1 MSELFDE
8 YASEYDSALE
18 QGISLSGENKLF
30 FARERVNW
38 LRKCLEGYRAAPR
51 VILDFGCGT
60 GTATQFLL
68 EFAGSKLIG
77 LETSEKSLE
86 HARRVNDPERT
97 EFLPLRDYRPNQ
109 SVDLAFCNGVFH
121 HVPPEQRDDQ
131 VRYIFDSLR
140 SDGFFAF
147 WENNPWNP
155 GTKIVMSRIPFD
167 RDAKTL
173 TPGEARQMLRRCGFE
188 ILRTDFLF
196 IFPHFLRWFRPLE
209 RYLSRLPFGAQY
221 QILCRKP

>member
-1 MSELFDE
+1 
-8 YASEYDSALE
+8 
-18 QGISLSGENKLF
+18 
-30 FARERVNW
+30 
-38 LRKCLEGYRAAPR
+38 
-51 VILDFGCGT
+51 
-60 GTATQFLL
+60 
-68 EFAGSKLIG
+68 
-77 LETSEKSLE
+77 
-86 HARRVNDPERT
+86 
-97 EFLPLRDYRPNQ
+97 
-109 SVDLAFCNGVFH
+109 
-121 HVPPEQRDDQ
+121 EQRDNQ
-131 VRYIFDSLR
+131 VRHIFDSLQ

-173 TPGEARQMLRRCGFE
+173 TPGEARQMLRRGGFE